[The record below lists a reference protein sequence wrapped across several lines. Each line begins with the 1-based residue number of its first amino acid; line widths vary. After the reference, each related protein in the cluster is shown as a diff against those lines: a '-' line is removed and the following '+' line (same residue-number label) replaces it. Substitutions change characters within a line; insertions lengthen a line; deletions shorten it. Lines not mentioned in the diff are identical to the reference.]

1 MRFKHGLGVFVAS
14 VRYFVLSRIVKR
26 IVLFKRYFFWAF
38 PFRSGLLAALKPFV
52 KNMKAS
58 LKTLVSSKL
67 EPEFYSLPYIFFY
80 HKCFDPSGNIPN
92 AVMNFYKVLGS

>member
-1 MRFKHGLGVFVAS
+1 
-14 VRYFVLSRIVKR
+14 
-26 IVLFKRYFFWAF
+26 
-38 PFRSGLLAALKPFV
+38 
-52 KNMKAS
+52 MKAS

-92 AVMNFYKVLGS
+92 AVMNFYRGLNSLSWLNLNGESFIVIVDFWFSLSMDLWTIASEHHS

>member
-1 MRFKHGLGVFVAS
+1 ML
-14 VRYFVLSRIVKR
+14 Y
-26 IVLFKRYFFWAF
+26 LFLFLFRAF
-38 PFRSGLLAALKPFV
+38 PFRSGLLATLKPFV

-92 AVMNFYKVLGS
+92 APGLDFYCDSSFSFSCGFMDNRKRTAKFFYA

>member
-1 MRFKHGLGVFVAS
+1 
-14 VRYFVLSRIVKR
+14 
-26 IVLFKRYFFWAF
+26 
-38 PFRSGLLAALKPFV
+38 
-52 KNMKAS
+52 MKAS

-92 AVMNFYKVLGS
+92 AVMSFYTGTYCLSWLSSDDEDFIVIVNFRFLVSVDLWTIASEHHS

>member
-1 MRFKHGLGVFVAS
+1 
-14 VRYFVLSRIVKR
+14 
-26 IVLFKRYFFWAF
+26 
-38 PFRSGLLAALKPFV
+38 
-52 KNMKAS
+52 MKAS

-92 AVMNFYKVLGS
+92 AVMNFYRGLNSLSWLNLNGENFIVIVDFWFSLSMDLWTIASEHHS